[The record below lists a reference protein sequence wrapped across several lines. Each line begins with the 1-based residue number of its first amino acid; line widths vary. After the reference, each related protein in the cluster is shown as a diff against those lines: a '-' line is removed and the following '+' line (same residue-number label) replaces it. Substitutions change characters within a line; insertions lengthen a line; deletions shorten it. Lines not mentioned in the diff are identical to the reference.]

1 MMQFETC
8 KKPLVAA
15 IMGSCLGGGLELA
28 LACHYRIAVDTRQT
42 VIGLPEVKLGLL
54 PGGGGTQRM
63 LSLCPGIDQS
73 LQQILTGSYLSAT
86 KAKRVGLV
94 HQVVAPLGP
103 GVMPPTENTM
113 AYLESVA
120 ITCARDLAEGKLK
133 PSKAKRSVV
142 QRLLWKLLEFPAFR
156 RMFFNQARSKVMK
169 QTHGLYPAPLKIVDL
184 IETSVAK
191 GSKVGYELEAKLFGE
206 LSMTKESKA
215 LMGLFFGHSEC
226 KKHRLPAPKQPVKRL
241 GVLGAGLMGA
251 GIAQV
256 SIQRDIPVVMKD
268 VSSSSLAR
276 GEEYIQSNLAG
287 LVKRK
292 RLTQVEANKT
302 FSLLDSTLDVSSL
315 NNVDMVI
322 EAVFEDIALKHRVVK
337 EVEAVLPPHAIFAT
351 NTSALPLHRIAEAS
365 KRPDKFIGMHYFSPV
380 DKMELLEIIV
390 TDKTSPDTLA
400 SAMNVGLRQG
410 KVVIVVKDGPGFYT
424 TRLLGPMLYES
435 ILLLQEG
442 VSATEL
448 DNASKAFGWPVGM
461 ATLADEVGVD
471 VAHHV
476 ASCLSTA
483 FPTRV
488 VGGDIN
494 LLKDMV
500 TAGMLGRKS
509 GKGIYVYADKKA
521 KNRLENSEAST
532 ILEKYRVVPKVKNT
546 LENIQYRLFTRFV
559 NEAVLCLQEG
569 ILMNGPIEGDVGAVF
584 GLGFPPNLGGPFRYL
599 DLYGASGLVNRME
612 EFRKVYGD
620 QFTPCQLLLDHAND
634 NGKKFHKR

>member
-1 MMQFETC
+1 MAVIRGSTQLRSFFQRSMKSCLSPDGLFCRSFSKCCHNFDCCISGQLFTFEKKQNVGLIRLNDKNSKVNTLSKQLYEELAQTLEELVKDESLKSAVFISGKPGCFIAGADINLMMDCTTEAESHQMSSSLQTLMMRFETC

-42 VIGLPEVKLGLL
+42 IIGLPEVKLGLL

-73 LQQILTGSYLSAT
+73 LQQILTGSFLSAT

-103 GVMPPTENTM
+103 GVMPPAENTM

-120 ITCARDLAEGKLK
+120 ITCARQVSYFTCLDLAEGKLK
-133 PSKAKRSVV
+133 PFKAKRSLM

-156 RMFFNQARSKVMK
+156 RMFFDQARKKVMK
-169 QTHGLYPAPLKIVDL
+169 QTRGLYPAPLKIVDL

-191 GSKVGYELEAKLFGE
+191 GSKVGYELEAKMFGE
-206 LSMTKESKA
+206 LAITKESKA

-226 KKHRLPAPKQPVKRL
+226 KKQRLPAPKQPVKRL

-276 GEEYIQSNLAG
+276 GEEHIQSNLAG

-302 FSLLDSTLDVSSL
+302 FSLLDSTLDVNSL
-315 NNVDMVI
+315 NTVDMVI

-337 EVEAVLPPHAIFAT
+337 EVEAVLPSHAIFAT

-390 TDKTSPDTLA
+390 TDKTSPDTL
-400 SAMNVGLRQG
+400 GELR
-410 KVVIVVKDGPGFYT
+410 IF
-424 TRLLGPMLYES
+424 S
-435 ILLLQEG
+435 ILY
-442 VSATEL
+442 S
-448 DNASKAFGWPVGM
+448 F
-461 ATLADEVGVD
+461 
-471 VAHHV
+471 
-476 ASCLSTA
+476 ST
-483 FPTRV
+483 
-488 VGGDIN
+488 
-494 LLKDMV
+494 
-500 TAGMLGRKS
+500 
-509 GKGIYVYADKKA
+509 
-521 KNRLENSEAST
+521 
-532 ILEKYRVVPKVKNT
+532 
-546 LENIQYRLFTRFV
+546 
-559 NEAVLCLQEG
+559 
-569 ILMNGPIEGDVGAVF
+569 
-584 GLGFPPNLGGPFRYL
+584 
-599 DLYGASGLVNRME
+599 
-612 EFRKVYGD
+612 
-620 QFTPCQLLLDHAND
+620 
-634 NGKKFHKR
+634 

>member
-1 MMQFETC
+1 
-8 KKPLVAA
+8 
-15 IMGSCLGGGLELA
+15 
-28 LACHYRIAVDTRQT
+28 
-42 VIGLPEVKLGLL
+42 
-54 PGGGGTQRM
+54 
-63 LSLCPGIDQS
+63 
-73 LQQILTGSYLSAT
+73 
-86 KAKRVGLV
+86 
-94 HQVVAPLGP
+94 
-103 GVMPPTENTM
+103 
-113 AYLESVA
+113 
-120 ITCARDLAEGKLK
+120 
-133 PSKAKRSVV
+133 
-142 QRLLWKLLEFPAFR
+142 
-156 RMFFNQARSKVMK
+156 
-169 QTHGLYPAPLKIVDL
+169 
-184 IETSVAK
+184 
-191 GSKVGYELEAKLFGE
+191 
-206 LSMTKESKA
+206 
-215 LMGLFFGHSEC
+215 
-226 KKHRLPAPKQPVKRL
+226 
-241 GVLGAGLMGA
+241 
-251 GIAQV
+251 
-256 SIQRDIPVVMKD
+256 
-268 VSSSSLAR
+268 
-276 GEEYIQSNLAG
+276 
-287 LVKRK
+287 
-292 RLTQVEANKT
+292 
-302 FSLLDSTLDVSSL
+302 
-315 NNVDMVI
+315 MVI

-380 DKMELLEIIV
+380 DKMELLEVIV

-424 TRLLGPMLYES
+424 TRLLGPMLSES

-442 VSATEL
+442 VPATEL
-448 DNASKAFGWPVGM
+448 DNACKAFGWPVGM

-471 VAHHV
+471 VALHVASCLSTAFPTRVVVSADSHPISQLTSAASAMNVGLRQGKVVIVVKDGPGFYTTRLLGPMLSESILLLQEGVPATELDNACKAFGWPVGMATLADEVGVDVALHV

-532 ILEKYRVVPKVKNT
+532 ILEKYRVVPKANNT

-584 GLGFPPNLGGPFRYL
+584 GLGFPPYLGGPFRYL

-612 EFRKVYGD
+612 EFRKIYGD

-634 NGKKFHKR
+634 TGKKFHKR